1 MSGAKMNTTIHLSE
15 EQAKV
20 ANASEA
26 DDVLVVAG
34 AGSGK
39 TTTMTERV
47 NHLIASGVPSERIL
61 GLTFTKKAAAE
72 LSSRVSSGAA
82 NGTSM
87 LLKPTVMTY
96 DAFFQSI
103 VRQYGLLIGFDQD
116 TQPLSDAGAFQLA
129 SNVVDA
135 HLDQLFAAVGQTDGD
150 NGSES
155 AADSAD
161 NDTPDG
167 TQQGA
172 FTTLVGRLLNLS
184 HAISG
189 AMIGGDC
196 DSFAEAVRRV
206 RHWDDAFIDRLQHII
221 DADTA
226 ERGVQV
232 PAGDPLAKSVPKP
245 PKQLKKDSDETYG
258 NKVREYQ
265 EKLRN
270 LRADSALFHCA
281 QLRDVTR
288 QRNVLLD
295 LVEAYEQAKRESGM
309 AEFSDFTIA
318 AYQLVR
324 RFPSI
329 GQQYRNRYT
338 HVLLDEYQD
347 TSTTQAELIAALFHP
362 EAHATAPGA
371 TADRSAVTAVG
382 DPYQSI
388 YAWRGASP
396 GALRIFQRAFGLEQP
411 GYQPF
416 PMTISRR
423 NPRAVLRMA
432 NNLTM
437 RLRRPHRRPSSSRM
451 TEVEVLPLNPAP
463 DRDELGTIGIQE
475 YETLGQEIDG
485 VVRFA
490 QLAIARH
497 ASADP
502 ATEAK
507 RRPHVAILFRS
518 KQRMDKYAQALR
530 SAGLS
535 VQMVGYSA
543 LLERADVRDILA
555 LLHVVSDPTDSQ
567 SLMRLL
573 ATPRFH
579 MEASDLTALSALAN
593 RRDTDRRYQALVQA
607 GYATG
612 EEGMRD
618 RAAMVR
624 EYREQL
630 PHLVYLSDVVDQA
643 QTADDLAG
651 SGMSDRAVD
660 AVLHAGRIL
669 REVRKAMDLPLDHVV
684 RAAARALDLD
694 IDTVL
699 AQAFAFPDV
708 PVNPSLAHAPVES
721 IIELVGTYTQEIT
734 QGKQVTLRG
743 FITWVDSLKK
753 VDDPTAAIAT
763 EPVDV
768 ILMTIHQAKGL
779 QWDAVAVVDVN
790 ETTFPSNQGDY
801 LSVKRAN
808 DSQDTT
814 DSPSDTSPWQPP
826 EYTEQANTWLTSA
839 DMVPA
844 PVRADADILPR
855 FPHDATV
862 GGDPVEA
869 LDAFDDTL
877 TVADEVF
884 GTGRDLPL
892 DDMDTI
898 DKNKL
903 FLTQREEY
911 GRRLHEDERRLA
923 YVAVTRAKH
932 DVLVT
937 AAKYSTTDMI
947 ASSGK
952 VTPGSVFWQEMY
964 DSMSHDAR
972 TGALGAVLDVVA
984 LPSWADSQELEADP
998 DTDADDGQPHT
1009 LESVGQNLPK
1019 GFFIGDDARM
1029 FEDTV
1034 VGQAWRTPQE
1044 LTHADGHLPWPGML
1058 SEQTRRNLDQ
1068 SAQHALDW
1076 ICAERG
1082 KSMKPQEFEDTGV
1095 LTRSTRALLDDIDL
1109 QPQEYQLNIDQRDLD
1124 KQVEQTAQR
1133 LMANTRRSVTSLQA
1147 QSGETDRR
1155 KLQEFWRGM
1164 IRPIP
1169 HVASPTAEAGTVFH
1183 AWAERF
1189 INAFNDAAIT
1199 DDATDTTAS
1208 GAMVSREAMIQEL
1221 QDRERQY
1228 ADASQPVTAVDKRLA
1243 VWERR
1248 LVVSRWAERRPQAAE
1263 RQIVVAVPQLDHIIV
1278 HGKLDAVFYGGLDPH
1293 DDTKRFTIVDW
1304 KTGRKPSK
1312 QSDID
1317 EKLAQLDMY
1326 RLLLSRVENVPLDSI
1341 DATLYYLSEA
1351 TEADRELH
1359 ARGKTEQDILAELS
1373 SGIPEESDN
1382 D

>member
-1 MSGAKMNTTIHLSE
+1 MNTTIRLSE
-15 EQAKV
+15 EQANV
-20 ANASEA
+20 ANAPEA

-47 NHLIASGVPSERIL
+47 NHLIASGVPPERIL

-72 LSSRVSSGAA
+72 LSGRVSSGAA

-103 VRQYGLLIGFDQD
+103 VRQYGLLVGFDQD
-116 TQPLSDAGAFQLA
+116 AQPLSDAGAFQLA
-129 SNVVDA
+129 SNVVDE
-135 HLDQLFAAVGQTDGD
+135 HLDHLFAAVGQADDETGA
-150 NGSES
+150 GS
-155 AADSAD
+155 AADPAD

-196 DSFAEAVRRV
+196 DSLDEAIRRI
-206 RHWDDAFIDRLQHII
+206 RTWDDAFIDRLQHII
-221 DADTA
+221 DADTT
-226 ERGVQV
+226 ERATAI
-232 PAGDPLAKSVPKP
+232 PADDPLGNGAPKP
-245 PKQLKKDSDETYG
+245 PRKLKKDSDTTYA

-265 EKLRN
+265 DKLRN
-270 LRADSALFHCA
+270 QRADSALFHCA
-281 QLRDVTR
+281 QLLDVTR

-295 LVEAYEQAKRESGM
+295 LVEAYEQAKREAGM

-329 GQQYRNRYT
+329 GQQYRHRYT

-362 EAHATAPGA
+362 ETSDPAADITAE
-371 TADRSAVTAVG
+371 DRSAVTAVG

-411 GYQPF
+411 GYRPF

-437 RLRRPHRRPSSSRM
+437 QLRRPHRRPSSSRM
-451 TEVEVLPLNPAP
+451 AEVEVLPLSPAP
-463 DRDELGTIGIQE
+463 DRDELGTIGVQE
-475 YETLGQEIDG
+475 YETLGQEIDA

-490 QLAIARH
+490 KLAIARH
-497 ASADP
+497 TGDDP
-502 ATEAK
+502 AAEAK
-507 RRPHVAILFRS
+507 ARPHVAVLFRS
-518 KQRMDKYAQALR
+518 KQRMAKYDQALR
-530 SAGLS
+530 HAGLS

-543 LLERADVRDILA
+543 LLERADVRDVLA

-593 RRDTDRRYQALVQA
+593 RHDTDRRYQALIQA

-612 EEGMRD
+612 EEGARE
-618 RAAMVR
+618 RAAIVR
-624 EYREQL
+624 EHREQL
-630 PHLVYLSDVVDQA
+630 PHLVYLSDVVDHA

-651 SGMSDRAVD
+651 SGLSDAAVD

-699 AQAFAFPDV
+699 AQAFAFPDI
-708 PVNPSLAHAPVES
+708 PVDPSLAHAPVES

-734 QGKQVTLRG
+734 QGRQATLRG
-743 FITWVDSLKK
+743 FITWVDSLRQ

-768 ILMTIHQAKGL
+768 ILMTVHQAKGL

-801 LSVKRAN
+801 LNVKLAD
-808 DSQDTT
+808 DSKTPSAG
-814 DSPSDTSPWQPP
+814 SPDASGAWQPP

-898 DKNKL
+898 DKNQL

-932 DVLVT
+932 EVLVT
-937 AAKYSTTDMI
+937 AAKYNTTDMI
-947 ASSGK
+947 ASGGRP
-952 VTPGSVFWQEMY
+952 TPGSVFWQEMH

-972 TGALGAVLDVVA
+972 TGALGTVLDVVA
-984 LPSWADSQELEADP
+984 LPSWANSQKLEADP
-998 DTDADDGQPHT
+998 DTHADDGQPHT
-1009 LESVGQNLPK
+1009 LESAGEHLPT
-1019 GFFIGDDARM
+1019 GFFIGDDAHI
-1029 FEDTV
+1029 FEDAV
-1034 VGQAWRTPQE
+1034 VGQAWRTPVE
-1044 LTHADGHLPWPGML
+1044 LTHADEHLPWPGSL
-1058 SEQTRRNLDQ
+1058 SEQTRHQLDQ
-1068 SAQHALDW
+1068 SAQNTLDW
-1076 ICAERG
+1076 ISAERG
-1082 KSMKPQEFEDTGV
+1082 KSIEPQELTDTDV
-1095 LTRSTRALLDDIDL
+1095 LSRRTRALLDDIDL
-1109 QPQEYQLNIDQRDLD
+1109 QPQEYQLHADRDDLD
-1124 KQVEQTAQR
+1124 EQVKQAAQR

-1147 QSGETDRR
+1147 QSGQADSR
-1155 KLQEFWRGM
+1155 KLQQYWRGM
-1164 IRPIP
+1164 VRPIP

-1189 INAFNDAAIT
+1189 INAFHDTAIT
-1199 DDATDTTAS
+1199 DGTGDTPIS
-1208 GAMVSREAMIQEL
+1208 GVMVSREAMIQDL
-1221 QDRERQY
+1221 QAREHRY
-1228 ADASQPVTAVDKRLA
+1228 ADAAQPVSAVDKRLA
-1243 VWERR
+1243 AWERR
-1248 LVVSRWAERRPQAAE
+1248 LVESRWARRRPQAAE
-1263 RQIVVAVPQLDHIIV
+1263 RQIVVSLPQLDGIIV
-1278 HGKLDAVFYGGLDPH
+1278 HGKLDAVFYGGLDEQ
-1293 DDTKRFTIVDW
+1293 DTTKRFTIVDW
-1304 KTGRKPSK
+1304 KTGTKPRKPA
-1312 QSDID
+1312 DIN

-1326 RLLLSRVENVPLDSI
+1326 RLLLSRIENVPLDTI
-1341 DATLYYLSEA
+1341 DATLYYLSEP
-1351 TEADRELH
+1351 TEGDRELH

>member
-1 MSGAKMNTTIHLSE
+1 MNAANPGKAIRLSE
-15 EQAKV
+15 EQGKV
-20 ANASEA
+20 ANAPA
-26 DDVLVVAG
+26 DDDVLVVAG

-47 NHLIASGVPSERIL
+47 NHLIASGVPPERIL

-72 LSSRVSSGAA
+72 LSGRVSSGASG
-82 NGTSM
+82 GTGM

-103 VRQYGLLIGFDQD
+103 VRQYGLLVGFDQD
-116 TQPLSDAGAFQLA
+116 AQPLSDAGAFQLA

-135 HLDQLFAAVGQTDGD
+135 HLDRLFAAVGQVTDGD
-150 NGSES
+150 TDGDP
-155 AADSAD
+155 AGG
-161 NDTPDG
+161 DTPDG

-196 DSFAEAVRRV
+196 DSLAEAVRRI
-206 RHWDDAFIDRLQHII
+206 RRWDDAFIDRLQHIT

-226 ERGVQV
+226 ERAVTIPV
-232 PAGDPLAKSVPKP
+232 DDPLEHGAPKP
-245 PKQLKKDSDETYG
+245 PRRLKKDTDETYAG
-258 NKVREYQ
+258 KVRQYQ
-265 EKLRN
+265 ATLRDQ
-270 LRADSALFHCA
+270 RDDSALFHCA
-281 QLRDVTR
+281 QLLAVTR

-295 LVEAYEQAKRESGM
+295 LVEAYEQAKREAGM

-329 GQQYRNRYT
+329 GQQYRHRYT

-362 EAHATAPGA
+362 DTAPASGA
-371 TADRSAVTAVG
+371 PAPDTAAGRSAVTAVG

-411 GYQPF
+411 GYRPF

-432 NNLTM
+432 NNLTLE
-437 RLRRPHRRPSSSRM
+437 LRRPHRRPSSSRM
-451 TEVEVLPLNPAP
+451 AEVEVLPLNPAP
-463 DRDELGTIGIQE
+463 DRDEIGTVGVQE
-475 YETLGQEIDG
+475 YETLGQEIDA

-490 QLAIARH
+490 KLAIARH
-497 ASADP
+497 TPHGAADQ
-502 ATEAK
+502 A
-507 RRPHVAILFRS
+507 RPHVAVLFRS
-518 KQRMDKYAQALR
+518 KQRMAQYEQALR
-530 SAGLS
+530 HAGLS

-543 LLERADVRDILA
+543 LLERADVRDVLA
-555 LLHVVSDPTDSQ
+555 LLHVVCDPTDSQ

-579 MEASDLTALSALAN
+579 MAAGDLTALSTLAN
-593 RRDTDRRYQALVQA
+593 RRDTDLRYQALIQA

-612 EEGMRD
+612 GEGAHE
-618 RAAMVR
+618 RAAIVR
-624 EYREQL
+624 EHREQL
-630 PHLVYLSDVVDQA
+630 PHMVYLSDVVCQA
-643 QTADDLAG
+643 QTADDLSGAG
-651 SGMSDRAVD
+651 LGGAAVD

-669 REVRKAMDLPLDHVV
+669 RQVRQAMDLPLDHVV
-684 RAAARALDLD
+684 RAAVRALDLD

-699 AQAFAFPDV
+699 AQAFASPDA
-708 PVNPSLAHAPVES
+708 PVDPSLAHAPVES
-721 IIELVGTYTQEIT
+721 IIDLVGTYTQEIT
-734 QGKQVTLRG
+734 QGRQITLRG
-743 FITWVDSLKK
+743 FVAWVDSLRQ

-768 ILMTIHQAKGL
+768 ILMTVHQAKGL

-790 ETTFPSNQGDY
+790 EKTFPSNQGDY
-801 LSVKRAN
+801 LSVKPA
-808 DSQDTT
+808 DDGTTASGSQDA
-814 DSPSDTSPWQPP
+814 SGPWQPP
-826 EYTEQANTWLTSA
+826 EYTEQANTWLDCA

-869 LDAFDDTL
+869 LDVFDDTL

-892 DDMDTI
+892 DDMDTV
-898 DKNKL
+898 DRNRL

-932 DVLVT
+932 EVLVT
-937 AAKYSTTDMI
+937 AAKHSTADMV
-947 ASSGK
+947 ASGGRA
-952 VTPGSVFWQEMY
+952 TPGSVFWREMY
-964 DSMSHDAR
+964 DSMLHDAH
-972 TGALGAVLDVVA
+972 AAVLGAASGIAA
-984 LPSWADSQELEADP
+984 LPSWADSRRLDADP
-998 DTDADDGQPHT
+998 GTDTEDGRPHS
-1009 LESVGQNLPK
+1009 LASAGQDLPT
-1019 GFFIGDDARM
+1019 GFFMGDDART

-1034 VGQAWRTPQE
+1034 VGQAWQTPVE
-1044 LTHADGHLPWPGML
+1044 LTHTDEHLPWPGEL
-1058 SEQTRRNLDQ
+1058 GEQTRQRLDR
-1068 SAQHALDW
+1068 SAQEALDW
-1076 ICAERG
+1076 ICTERG
-1082 KSMKPQEFEDTGV
+1082 KSQEPREIKDTDV
-1095 LTRSTRALLDDIDL
+1095 LSRKTRALLDDIDL
-1109 QPQEYQLNIDQRDLD
+1109 QPQEYQLDIDRNGLD
-1124 KQVEQTAQR
+1124 EQVRQAAQR
-1133 LMANTRRSVTSLQA
+1133 LMANSRRSVTSLQA
-1147 QSGETDRR
+1147 QSGQTDSH
-1155 KLQEFWRGM
+1155 KLQQYWRGM
-1164 IRPIP
+1164 VRPIP
-1169 HVASPTAEAGTVFH
+1169 HVASPDAEAGTMFH

-1189 INAFNDAAIT
+1189 INAF
-1199 DDATDTTAS
+1199 DDMADPDGTADTPAL
-1208 GAMVSREAMIQEL
+1208 GAMVSRQAMVQDL
-1221 QDRERQY
+1221 QAREQKLAGTDAGASVDR
-1228 ADASQPVTAVDKRLA
+1228 RLA

-1248 LVVSRWAERRPQAAE
+1248 LVESRWAFRRPQSAE
-1263 RQIVVAVPQLDHIIV
+1263 RQIVVSLPQLDDIIV
-1278 HGKLDAVFYGGLDPH
+1278 HGKLDAVFYGGLDPQERA
-1293 DDTKRFTIVDW
+1293 KRFTIVDW
-1304 KTGRKPSK
+1304 KTGAKPRKPA
-1312 QSDID
+1312 DIN

-1326 RLLLSRVENVPLDSI
+1326 RLLLSRIENVPLDTI
-1341 DATLYYLSEA
+1341 DATLYYLNEPQ
-1351 TEADRELH
+1351 EADRELH